1 MLLINRHITLKLLL
15 ILLALALIGCKNKLI
30 PEKDMVTIMSKVFT
44 ADATESTVSIS
55 SLYQRRDSIEFYQ
68 SIYKPM
74 GYTTQQFERTIDY
87 YVNNLDLLDQLL
99 DKVINELLLNET
111 KLNAELTDY
120 RRRQSEEKDNN
131 LWNGKKFWFLPR
143 YGKQE
148 TIDFRIKLKG
158 FGEYV
163 VSADVKVW
171 PDDGSNTCGMSAWF
185 EYDNPSG
192 HPARTAEK
200 HVFYTQ
206 DSVFTNYSL
215 SIACVDTSATYL
227 AGSLMYHYPK
237 KGIREKHAEV
247 RNIVVN
253 YYPLPHTYHIE
264 RSSPINDSIF
274 NKLKHSLPLSAKE
287 KGLKGK

>member
-55 SLYQRRDSIEFYQ
+55 SLYQSRDSIEFYQ

-131 LWNGKKFWFLPR
+131 LWNGKKILV
-143 YGKQE
+143 
-148 TIDFRIKLKG
+148 L
-158 FGEYV
+158 
-163 VSADVKVW
+163 
-171 PDDGSNTCGMSAWF
+171 
-185 EYDNPSG
+185 
-192 HPARTAEK
+192 
-200 HVFYTQ
+200 TQ
-206 DSVFTNYSL
+206 GWKT
-215 SIACVDTSATYL
+215 
-227 AGSLMYHYPK
+227 
-237 KGIREKHAEV
+237 
-247 RNIVVN
+247 RN
-253 YYPLPHTYHIE
+253 H
-264 RSSPINDSIF
+264 
-274 NKLKHSLPLSAKE
+274 
-287 KGLKGK
+287 